1 MLNDIRKNDG
11 MNKNTRAY
19 PYKRKRL
26 RGEGG
31 INQEMHQD
39 VEIGKEMKG
48 MVEDKKVQP
57 HEITKSS
64 HQTTG
69 SGGKII
75 FGLFGLIF
83 FLGFVKIFKKCHFF
97 PQFFFSFKW
106 TYL

>member
-1 MLNDIRKNDG
+1 MRKNDG

-64 HQTTG
+64 HQTTT
-69 SGGKII
+69 SGGEENFWPFWINI
-75 FGLFGLIF
+75 FSRFCQDI
-83 FLGFVKIFKKCHFF
+83 
-97 PQFFFSFKW
+97 
-106 TYL
+106 